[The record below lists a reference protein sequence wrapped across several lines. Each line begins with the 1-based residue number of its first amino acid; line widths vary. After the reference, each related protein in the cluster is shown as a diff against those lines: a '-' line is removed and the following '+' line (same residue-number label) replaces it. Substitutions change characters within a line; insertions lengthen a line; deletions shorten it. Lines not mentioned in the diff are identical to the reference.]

1 MYHVNAETTFRDIGE
16 RTDEGGRRDDYFLQ
30 SQKTARVIH
39 NTLGLQKV
47 KNNSIS
53 DSVAAGLWAAALKPV
68 KVTE

>member
-1 MYHVNAETTFRDIGE
+1 MPKPHFVILASERMRAGVETTTFCKAR
-16 RTDEGGRRDDYFLQ
+16 
-30 SQKTARVIH
+30 KTARVIH

>member
-30 SQKTARVIH
+30 SQK